1 VPSAPAPGPA
11 RATTH
16 AALGKD
22 ASRRPQRES
31 FRPRTSIMPSMVGM
45 HADHG
50 LEQEDVKGQWDL
62 GEVDEGMEGE
72 DTEVF

>member
-1 VPSAPAPGPA
+1 
-11 RATTH
+11 
-16 AALGKD
+16 
-22 ASRRPQRES
+22 
-31 FRPRTSIMPSMVGM
+31 MPSMVGM